1 MYDTSKR
8 IDATLLEGS
17 HDIKLSRRELGIL
30 LRHMSIMFAS
40 IDEPNRNTWYEDDF
54 GKDAIVYLYRKALA
68 TYEANYDDKSDLE
81 RKDYATQPF
90 YWNHQKHHKTAFP
103 LF

>member
-54 GKDAIVYLYRKALA
+54 WTSSDPWQHFKSRLLQVTPRVRSRDYDSVLYACKVC
-68 TYEANYDDKSDLE
+68 TE
-81 RKDYATQPF
+81 
-90 YWNHQKHHKTAFP
+90 
-103 LF
+103 